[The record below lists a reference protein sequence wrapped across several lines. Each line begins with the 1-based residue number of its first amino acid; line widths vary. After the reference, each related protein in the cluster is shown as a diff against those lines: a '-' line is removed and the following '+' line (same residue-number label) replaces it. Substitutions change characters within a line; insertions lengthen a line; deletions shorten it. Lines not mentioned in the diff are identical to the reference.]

1 MGSGEA
7 GGGVN
12 VADLDGGAE
21 GAGGVGDAAADGTV
35 ADDEDRS
42 AVQGEAGDVE
52 EGVAHEA
59 DEVAVVEPLFDG
71 DGVPVEYRVG
81 EAQVPDAVYACT
93 RGSKPPRTLTSF
105 PRSPPS
111 GGRRAARRVAGV
123 NSRSHSS

>member
-52 EGVAHEA
+52 EGVGPRGFPLAPERRQEG
-59 DEVAVVEPLFDG
+59 DPPGSRGELPEPLQLAG
-71 DGVPVEYRVG
+71 QAP
-81 EAQVPDAVYACT
+81 
-93 RGSKPPRTLTSF
+93 TL
-105 PRSPPS
+105 
-111 GGRRAARRVAGV
+111 
-123 NSRSHSS
+123 